1 MRLTNDYRVQNGKP
15 PLTTPAVLMRFA
27 RSRSQD
33 MATRKYFSHTTPD
46 GLSVFDL
53 LRQAGIAFGSARENI
68 AWNKGYAA
76 DRVAKVA
83 MDGWIASSGH
93 RTNLVASDVTKFGVG
108 AAQAADGAWYLT
120 QVFTN

>member
-1 MRLTNDYRVQNGKP
+1 M
-15 PLTTPAVLMRFA
+15 AFA

-33 MATRKYFSHTTPD
+33 MATRSYFSHTTPD

-53 LRQAGIAFGSARENI
+53 LRQAGIPYTSARENI
-68 AWNKGYAA
+68 AWNKGYAPSQ
-76 DRVAKVA
+76 VAQKA

-93 RTNLVASDVTKFGVG
+93 RTNMLATDVKKIGVG
-108 AAQAADGAWYLT
+108 AAQATDGGWYLT